1 MIDRLRLLVIGAH
14 PDDAE
19 YKAGGL
25 AALYKSRGF
34 DVMFVSVTDGGAGH
48 HLVFGAPLA
57 ARRRVEATAAAATL
71 GLEYQVWDHP
81 DAHLEPNLVRRE
93 QVIRLIR
100 TFRPDLVLTHRP
112 NDYHPD
118 HRAASQLVQDAAY
131 LLTVPA
137 VCPETPH
144 LPRDPVIAY
153 LSDDFTKPC
162 PFEPTV
168 LLDIATVWEAKMSL
182 LHAHTSQ
189 FYEWLPYNTGTL
201 HEVPADDE
209 SRRGWLSKKMTVLSA
224 ALAERFRDRLVSA
237 YGKEHGSAV
246 HLVEAFEPC
255 EYGAPLDHNART
267 RLFPFEE
274 SQEDCKVVG
283 MTRENSS
290 ADDTD

>member
-1 MIDRLRLLVIGAH
+1 MMDRLRLLVVGAH

-34 DVMFVSVTDGGAGH
+34 DVLFVSVTDGSAGH
-48 HLVFGAPLA
+48 HEISGPPLV
-57 ARRRVEATAAAATL
+57 ARRRVEAQAAAATL
-71 GLEYQVWDHP
+71 GLEHIVWDHP
-81 DAHLEPNLVRRE
+81 DAHLEPNLARRD

-118 HRAASQLVQDAAY
+118 HRATSQLVQDAAY

-137 VCPETPH
+137 VCPDTPH

-162 PFEPTV
+162 PFDPTV
-168 LLDIATVWEAKMSL
+168 LLDIATVWEAKVSL

-201 HEVPADDE
+201 REVPLEEE
-209 SRRGWLSKKMTVLSA
+209 SRRVWLSKKIAALSV
-224 ALAERFRDRLVSA
+224 ALAERFRDRLISTFGEDRGRV
-237 YGKEHGSAV
+237 V
-246 HLVEAFEPC
+246 HLVEAFEAC
-255 EYGAPLDHNART
+255 EYGAPLDDKSRI
-267 RLFPFEE
+267 RLFPFDE
-274 SQEDCKVVG
+274 VG
-283 MTRENSS
+283 SGVTKR
-290 ADDTD
+290 AAGG